1 MAEKWVDQ
9 PLALPKDPGAYLLW
23 IRLKRA
29 VRIPSHLGE
38 KIGPALLLYAGSAYG
53 PGGIRA
59 RCTRHLKQH
68 KVPRWHVD
76 SLTGGAS
83 ELRVLPVVGGNECRL
98 VEKLR
103 KTGRV
108 SFPVPGFGS
117 SDCTTCESHLL
128 SPGKMTL
135 QQVSELC

>member
-59 RCTRHLKQH
+59 HVPQ
-68 KVPRWHVD
+68 KV
-76 SLTGGAS
+76 
-83 ELRVLPVVGGNECRL
+83 
-98 VEKLR
+98 
-103 KTGRV
+103 GR
-108 SFPVPGFGS
+108 SQYRA
-117 SDCTTCESHLL
+117 DCT
-128 SPGKMTL
+128 K
-135 QQVSELC
+135 VSWALRNTH